1 LSRFEALSQTEG
13 RTDSEGGG
21 LAITDAITASRG
33 KSLAKSKTRGKTQG
47 QGESEALM
55 PVYYDL
61 PTSFH
66 SKDNEL
72 YMKGEMIRNLP
83 VGRAVIKFRG
93 DTTFLNVPPPRKNTA
108 R

>member
-1 LSRFEALSQTEG
+1 
-13 RTDSEGGG
+13 
-21 LAITDAITASRG
+21 
-33 KSLAKSKTRGKTQG
+33 
-47 QGESEALM
+47 M
-55 PVYYDL
+55 PVYADL

-93 DTTFLNVPPPRKNTA
+93 NTTFLNVPPPRKNTTA

>member
-1 LSRFEALSQTEG
+1 
-13 RTDSEGGG
+13 
-21 LAITDAITASRG
+21 
-33 KSLAKSKTRGKTQG
+33 
-47 QGESEALM
+47 M

-83 VGRAVIKFRG
+83 VDRAVVKYRAAS
-93 DTTFLNVPPPRKNTA
+93 TFITVPPPRKSAA

>member
-1 LSRFEALSQTEG
+1 VNRFEALSEMEG

-33 KSLAKSKTRGKTQG
+33 KSLAKSKTRGNTKGKGT
-47 QGESEALM
+47 SEALM
-55 PVYYDL
+55 PIYSDL

-83 VGRAVIKFRG
+83 VGRAVIKYRAAN
-93 DTTFLNVPPPRKNTA
+93 TCITVPPPRKSAA